1 MIVIW
6 LTETAPALQVLEDA
20 DEVGMGFEADTGESG
35 EGEDADGAPED
46 SNVDGNVDGAVAA
59 KEEPTGDGDGD
70 AEGGEATQA
79 DDDEMDELKTAI
91 LMKRAMVMLKEMQRP
106 KTRFGPTDL
115 IKLIMSPTD
124 YIADSSLWIYDA
136 LLAPLQDT
144 NVLDAYSIA
153 NMTTGG
159 TAYSTYTGATGTVGG
174 ATQNTTT
181 QNTTG
186 GGATGG
192 GPGAGASTAAGSRF
206 SRFSRYDGPGSVTG
220 SSAFPGSVMTTG
232 VGSRTKFLR
241 MMVSA
246 KADTTA
252 LEAIAHSLSRV
263 TGWRTASSSYV
274 DRLAQ
279 LEQELEQSH
288 ATKDE
293 AAAAAAEAQETLAAV
308 TIEVEEE
315 TVAQVKKL
323 KKKAKDDKE
332 KGKKTPKKGKGAKGK
347 GKKSKHRW
355 EDDVVL
361 PGDMQVRRHR
371 GTPTTWLSRI

>member
-1 MIVIW
+1 
-6 LTETAPALQVLEDA
+6 
-20 DEVGMGFEADTGESG
+20 MGFETDTGQSG
-35 EGEDADGAPED
+35 EGEDADGTAEGSD
-46 SNVDGNVDGAVAA
+46 VEGDADGAVAVKA
-59 KEEPTGDGDGD
+59 AAAAAGDAGGDAVGDG
-70 AEGGEATQA
+70 EGGDATQA
-79 DDDEMDELKTAI
+79 DDDELDELKTAI
-91 LMKRAMVMLKEMQRP
+91 LIKVREFYHPSPVTRHPSLTTHRPSLLYQRAMVMLKEMQRP

-144 NVLDAYSIA
+144 NVLDAYSVA

-174 ATQNTTT
+174 ATQTTTT
-181 QNTTG
+181 QTTTG
-186 GGATGG
+186 GGATGGATGG

-232 VGSRTKFLR
+232 VGSRTKYLR

-252 LEAIAHSLSRV
+252 LEAIAHSLARV
-263 TGWRTASSSYV
+263 TGWRKASTSYV
-274 DRLAQ
+274 ERQAQ

-288 ATKDE
+288 AAKDE
-293 AAAAAAEAQETLAAV
+293 AAAAAEAAQETLAAV
-308 TIEVEEE
+308 TTEVEEE

-323 KKKAKDDKE
+323 KKKAKVS
-332 KGKKTPKKGKGAKGK
+332 GWGGYLVP
-347 GKKSKHRW
+347 
-355 EDDVVL
+355 
-361 PGDMQVRRHR
+361 PGFRRLR
-371 GTPTTWLSRI
+371 TSLTT